1 MAYILPSFIRIVDIS
16 KPFAKVNSLVIQL
29 RNIIKSDDEDETPV
43 NENSY
48 GIDLCSL
55 FTDRK
60 AIVSEKW
67 NM

>member
-1 MAYILPSFIRIVDIS
+1 M
-16 KPFAKVNSLVIQL
+16 NSLVIQL